1 MIMMKIHRK
10 TLLMLILVVVGY
22 AFLYIGS
29 NFHALGLLA
38 AIGIYLLI
46 GIVIYDHYRTQKE
59 WKQKHTQR

>member
-1 MIMMKIHRK
+1 MNVNRK

-29 NFHALGLLA
+29 NVYPLGFLA

-59 WKQKHTQR
+59 WKQKYTQR